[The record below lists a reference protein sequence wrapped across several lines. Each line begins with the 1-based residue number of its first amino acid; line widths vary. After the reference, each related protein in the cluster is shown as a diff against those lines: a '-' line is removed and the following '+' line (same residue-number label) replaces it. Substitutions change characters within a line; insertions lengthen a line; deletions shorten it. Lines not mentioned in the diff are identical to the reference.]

1 MLRSRSPFCQECGRC
16 FDLEDLPLQRVEV
29 ERITREVV
37 RRLQERA
44 GAFGEPPKAIVGV
57 SVRHVHLT
65 RDALAALYGPG
76 HTLTKLR
83 DLYQPGQYA
92 AQETVAVVG
101 PRMRAVERVRILGPL
116 RDHTQVELSRTD
128 GFYLGLELPVR
139 ASGDIAGTPGV
150 TLVGPYG
157 SFTLKEGA
165 IRADRHVH
173 MSLEDA
179 ERWSFEDGEIIQ
191 VRAMGDKE
199 VIFGRVRVRVSPD
212 FKTELHLD
220 TDDANA
226 ADLSCGDVVELVKR

>member
-16 FDLEDLPLQRVEV
+16 FDLEDLPLQRAEV

-44 GAFGEPPKAIVGV
+44 GELGESPRAIVGV

-76 HTLTKLR
+76 HALTKLR

-101 PRMRAVERVRILGPL
+101 PRMRAIERVRILGPL

-157 SFTLKEGA
+157 SLTLKEGA

-179 ERWSFEDGEIIQ
+179 ERWGFEDGEIIQ
-191 VRAMGDKE
+191 VRVMGDKE
-199 VIFGRVRVRVSPD
+199 LIFGRVRVRVSPD

-226 ADLSCGDVVELVKR
+226 ADLSCGDVVELVKQ